1 MSFDLKIINN
11 KLSINPNG
19 SLQTVRDNEKL
30 IQDILKIV
38 LTSSG
43 SNKIFHW
50 YGSTLGTSVIGN
62 VLEQSQL
69 ETEISRSIQ
78 SALNNLIALQKAQSR
93 TQYVSAGETIAA
105 IRGVYVLKSDEDP
118 RLYEIGISVLT
129 RKLNV
134 VEDTFT
140 LKVV

>member
-11 KLSINPNG
+11 DLSINPDG
-19 SLQTVRDNEKL
+19 SLQTVRDNNKL

-38 LTSSG
+38 LTSAG
-43 SNKIFHW
+43 SNKIYRW
-50 YGSTLGTSVIGN
+50 YGSSLGTSVIGN
-62 VLEQSQL
+62 VLDSSQL

-78 SALNNLIALQKAQSR
+78 NALTNLIALQKAQSR
-93 TQYVSAGETIAA
+93 TQYVSAGETIAS
-105 IRGVYVLKSDEDP
+105 IRNISVLRNDEDP
-118 RLYEIGISVLT
+118 RFYEIGISVLT
-129 RKLNV
+129 RKLNI